1 MMVSAVIVFLWA
13 LLPVIQ
19 AQSLTSS
26 EPVVTSPGQSVSL
39 SCKVQ
44 GLSLAWLHWI
54 RQKPG
59 RGLEWI
65 GRIDG
70 VRAEVRLEQTSSLVK
85 RPGESVKMSCITSG
99 YSMTSNNM
107 HWIRQKPGQGLEW
120 IGRMNTGN
128 NAAIYGSSFQ
138 SRFTLTENV
147 PSSTQYMEITE
158 STPTERACTTCLDD
172 TNEWPALERCKTLLQ
187 VLRGKIFPST

>member
-1 MMVSAVIVFLWA
+1 MMVSAVSVFLWA

-26 EPVVTSPGQSVSL
+26 EPVVTGPGQSVSL

-65 GRIDG
+65 GRIDAG
-70 VRAEVRLEQTSSLVK
+70 TGTIFAQSLQGQFSITKDTSTNTVFLREREKVSEQ
-85 RPGESVKMSCITSG
+85 
-99 YSMTSNNM
+99 
-107 HWIRQKPGQGLEW
+107 
-120 IGRMNTGN
+120 
-128 NAAIYGSSFQ
+128 
-138 SRFTLTENV
+138 
-147 PSSTQYMEITE
+147 
-158 STPTERACTTCLDD
+158 ER
-172 TNEWPALERCKTLLQ
+172 ERNREERERWKE
-187 VLRGKIFPST
+187 K